1 MPASSLED
9 IIAKLH
15 LCKDAPHYMTDKINA
30 IADKALEEMTK
41 EAGDFLHYD
50 LDDEKHTVEEVK
62 AIIDIFPG
70 SLSVINLDPGFGDIL
85 PVYQAVY
92 RSRAVSFIPLL
103 AKEGSRL
110 GVGSEGSRGGL
121 LENESNVVLALTGLY
136 YSSRHDEKCKQVLEQ
151 LRDLDLLKKEDI
163 TNFHLLEHFLGDECA
178 QRFEVLAALDPDS
191 LITARCFINGGPL
204 LYHQELTENTFEMIL
219 KAGMEH
225 FPENLGCLFRKF
237 KGKTACQ
244 NAFDIIGTD
253 EAMRVI
259 CRCIPPGE
267 NHPILHMAVEADPH
281 LEDTLMNYYRDEA
294 FIRDATGRTLSQVQF
309 HYTLRKGNIPFSTTA
324 SVFVKATDDH
334 IEAKDPRSGLYPF
347 MLAASKNRSDL
358 DAVNYLLRR
367 CPKVLVDIKNTDTG
381 KHRAEGLCG
390 QRRRKKQRQ
399 SPRLRRHTM
408 GQYEL

>member
-15 LCKDAPHYMTDKINA
+15 LCKDAPHYMADKINA

-50 LDDEKHTVEEVK
+50 LDDEKHTLEEVK

-70 SLSVINLDPGFGDIL
+70 SLSVMNQDCLPGYEEHIL
-85 PVYQAVY
+85 PVQQAVL
-92 RSRAVSFIPLL
+92 RSRTVSFVPLL

-121 LENESNVVLALTGLY
+121 LEDENNVVYNLAELDGID
-136 YSSRHDEKCKQVLEQ
+136 DEKCKQVLEK

-163 TNFHLLEHFLGDECA
+163 QNFDLLWHFLADGCA

-191 LITARCFINGGPL
+191 LITARCLFNEGPL
-204 LYHQELTENTFEMIL
+204 LHHQELTENTFEMIL

-237 KGKTACQ
+237 NGKTACQ

-267 NHPILHMAVEADPH
+267 NHSILHMAAEADPH

-309 HYTLRKGNIPFSTTA
+309 HYTLRKGNTSFSTTA
-324 SVFVKATDDH
+324 SVFIKATDDH

-347 MLAASKNRSDL
+347 MLAASENRSDL

-381 KHRAEGLCG
+381 KHRAEGLCD
-390 QRRRKKQRQ
+390 QRRRKKQR
-399 SPRLRRHTM
+399 
-408 GQYEL
+408 

>member
-1 MPASSLED
+1 
-9 IIAKLH
+9 
-15 LCKDAPHYMTDKINA
+15 
-30 IADKALEEMTK
+30 
-41 EAGDFLHYD
+41 
-50 LDDEKHTVEEVK
+50 
-62 AIIDIFPG
+62 
-70 SLSVINLDPGFGDIL
+70 VINQHYAYGDLL
-85 PVYQAVY
+85 PVQHALN
-92 RSRAVSFIPLL
+92 RSRTVAFIPLL
-103 AKEGSRL
+103 AKEGSQL

-121 LENESNVVLALTGLY
+121 LDGSNPLTELY
-136 YSSRHDEKCKQVLEQ
+136 GIHDDEKCKQVLEQ

-163 TNFHLLEHFLGDECA
+163 QNFDLLWYFLADRCA
-178 QRFEVLAALDPDS
+178 QRFEVLAALYPHS
-191 LITARCFINGGPL
+191 LITARCLFNDGPL
-204 LYHQELTENTFEMIL
+204 LHHQELTENTFEMIL

-267 NHPILHMAVEADPH
+267 NHPILHMAAEADPH
-281 LEDTLMNYYRDEA
+281 LVEDTLMNYYRDEA

-309 HYTLRKGNIPFSTTA
+309 HYALRKENTSFSTTA
-324 SVFVKATDDH
+324 SVFIKATDDH

-347 MLAASKNRSDL
+347 MLAASENRSDL

-381 KHRAEGLCG
+381 KHRAEGLCD

-399 SPRLRRHTM
+399 FPR
-408 GQYEL
+408 

>member
-15 LCKDAPHYMTDKINA
+15 LCKDAPHYMADKINA
-30 IADKALEEMTK
+30 IADKSLEEMTK
-41 EAGDFLHYD
+41 QAGDFLHYD
-50 LDDEKHTVEEVK
+50 LDDEKHTLEEVK

-70 SLSVINLDPGFGDIL
+70 SLSVINLHAGYGDLL
-85 PVYQAVY
+85 PVQHAVN
-92 RSRAVSFIPLL
+92 RSRTVSFIPLL
-103 AKEGSRL
+103 AEEGSQL

-121 LENESNVVLALTGLY
+121 LEDGSNAALAFTGLY
-136 YSSRHDEKCKQVLEQ
+136 GIHDDEKCKQVLEK
-151 LRDLDLLKKEDI
+151 LRDLNLLKIEDIQNFDLL
-163 TNFHLLEHFLGDECA
+163 HHFLADGCA
-178 QRFEVLAALDPDS
+178 QRFEMLVALDPDS
-191 LITARCFINGGPL
+191 LITTRCPYNEGPL
-204 LYHQELTENTFEMIL
+204 VHQYKLTENTFGMIL

-237 KGKTACQ
+237 NGKTACQ

-267 NHPILHMAVEADPH
+267 NHPILHMAAEADPH
-281 LEDTLMNYYRDEA
+281 LVEDTLMNYYRDEA

-347 MLAASKNRSDL
+347 MLAASENRSDL

-367 CPKVLVDIKNTDTG
+367 CPKVLVDIKNTNNG

-408 GQYEL
+408 DQYKL

>member
-70 SLSVINLDPGFGDIL
+70 SLSVINLDYSAGYVNVL
-85 PVYQAVY
+85 PVQNAAN
-92 RSRAVSFIPLL
+92 RKRAVSFIPLL

-121 LENESNVVLALTGLY
+121 LEHGSNVVLTLAELY
-136 YSSRHDEKCKQVLEQ
+136 DDKKCKKVLEE

-163 TNFHLLEHFLGDECA
+163 QNFDLLQHFLAEDGCA

-191 LITARCFINGGPL
+191 LITARCSINEGPL
-204 LYHQELTENTFEMIL
+204 LHHYKLTENTFEMIL

-309 HYTLRKGNIPFSTTA
+309 HYTLRKGNTSFSTTA

-347 MLAASKNRSDL
+347 MLAASENRSDL

-381 KHRAEGLCG
+381 KHRAEGLCD